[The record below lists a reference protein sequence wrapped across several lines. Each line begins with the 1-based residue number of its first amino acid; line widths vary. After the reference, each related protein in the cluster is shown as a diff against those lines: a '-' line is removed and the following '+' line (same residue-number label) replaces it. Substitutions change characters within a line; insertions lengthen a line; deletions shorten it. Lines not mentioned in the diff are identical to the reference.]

1 MLCYSC
7 NKSKH
12 QLHPVESKILSGTT
26 LFMCQSCIDEK
37 FEPRW
42 VIIMAGRQ
50 FGSDKVREYITK
62 RRYVGNEIYANELI
76 V

>member
-1 MLCYSC
+1 
-7 NKSKH
+7 
-12 QLHPVESKILSGTT
+12 
-26 LFMCQSCIDEK
+26 
-37 FEPRW
+37 
-42 VIIMAGRQ
+42 MAGRQ